1 MKPLSRRGRRGREC
15 GLSSERIDCLRPPLK
30 QQVSTQMSPRHRM
43 IEDMKVRN
51 LSPAT
56 QRSCNSA
63 ILKFRRYFGRSTDK
77 LELED
82 VQAFQGHPSLRAFH
96 GRR

>member
-1 MKPLSRRGRRGREC
+1 
-15 GLSSERIDCLRPPLK
+15 
-30 QQVSTQMSPRHRM
+30 
-43 IEDMKVRN
+43 MKVRN

-63 ILKFRRYFGRSTDK
+63 VLKFRRYFGRSPDK

-82 VQAFQGHPSLRAFH
+82 VQAFQGHLVSTGISWPALSKMIDPSSANTQKGYLRLNET
-96 GRR
+96 

>member
-1 MKPLSRRGRRGREC
+1 VACRLRGLAVCGPLSKSRF
-15 GLSSERIDCLRPPLK
+15 
-30 QQVSTQMSPRHRM
+30 QVTRMSPHRHRM

-63 ILKFRRYFGRSTDK
+63 VLKFRRYFGRSPYK

-82 VQAFQGHPSLRAFH
+82 VQAFQGHPSSRAFH

>member
-1 MKPLSRRGRRGREC
+1 VACRLRGLAVCGPLSNSRF
-15 GLSSERIDCLRPPLK
+15 
-30 QQVSTQMSPRHRM
+30 QTTQMSPHRHRM

-63 ILKFRRYFGRSTDK
+63 VLKFRRYFGRSPDK